1 MRHAPPS
8 VALLPEA
15 QDGRAWAG
23 LSLQWGRA
31 MIYKETLPNNQEVR
45 VTFELPSSI
54 WAERVNLVGDFNQW
68 DTAKDELH
76 QSRTDGKWR
85 ITLTL
90 PTHKEYEFRYLVN
103 GRDWH
108 NDWHADKYR
117 SNKYGTDNSVVCT

>member
-1 MRHAPPS
+1 
-8 VALLPEA
+8 
-15 QDGRAWAG
+15 
-23 LSLQWGRA
+23 LSLQRGRA
-31 MIYKETLPNNQEVR
+31 MIYKDTLPNNQGVQ

-68 DTAKDELH
+68 DTTQDEMR
-76 QSRTDGKWR
+76 QSRADGKWR

-90 PTHKEYEFRYLVN
+90 PKGKEYEFRYLVN

-117 SNKYGTDNSVVCT
+117 LNKYGTDNSVVCT